1 MSAFA
6 VAAKVVR
13 STHATLLCMANTRAV
28 AQLVLGGI
36 GAALTASGII
46 TFAMTAPGPS
56 SFGWFAYAPLADQP
70 WSTTMVLQPG
80 QVWGLALV
88 FAGSLVV
95 SGVAGFQLGLR
106 RRQ

>member
-1 MSAFA
+1 MPFQLLPG
-6 VAAKVVR
+6 VVR

-46 TFAMTAPGPS
+46 TFALTGPGPS

-70 WSTTMVLQPG
+70 WSTTLDLQPG